1 MTDTDHDIL
10 RDYARARATVAPG
23 KPLTLI
29 EIGRER
35 TTLVSSRDDTAYG
48 AIALNIGFLKT
59 AKEFFQHN
67 PPTPRELEEAIA
79 TIEDELARARAI
91 VVNDSMLITT
101 DKVVLE
107 IAHTAG
113 IGSVSEP
120 MLSIEVVEQLYQRLA
135 AVTSGAPPTQ
145 EETKLYAVHAAT
157 IVILREAMHHLRY
170 AEIRVIT

>member
-1 MTDTDHDIL
+1 MTDIDHDIL
-10 RDYARARATVAPG
+10 RVYTRARATVAPG
-23 KPLTLI
+23 EPLTLI

-35 TTLVSSRDDTAYG
+35 TTLVSGKDDTARD
-48 AIALNIGFLKT
+48 AIALHIGFVKT

-67 PPTPRELEEAIA
+67 PPTPRELEDAIA

-107 IAHTAG
+107 IVRTAG
-113 IGSVSEP
+113 IGSVSGP

-135 AVTSGAPPTQ
+135 AVSSGAPPTQ

-170 AEIRVIT
+170 AAIRVIT